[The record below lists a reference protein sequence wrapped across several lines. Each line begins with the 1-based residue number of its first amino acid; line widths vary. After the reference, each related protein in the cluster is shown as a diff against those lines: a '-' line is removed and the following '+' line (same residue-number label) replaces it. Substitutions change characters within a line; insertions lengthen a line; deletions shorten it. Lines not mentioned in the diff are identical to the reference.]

1 MTRDEAIVRLRKIL
15 RLAERAGSSEE
26 AATAAQRAQEI
37 MVQFGLS
44 QAMAFELDADQA
56 GPGTGQ
62 AETEAV
68 EDFGRKGAYLDVMD
82 TAVVTWRLRLASVVA
97 RGNASRVYT
106 TRVETP
112 GRPVVTQY
120 KWGETKRTDRAV
132 ISIVGRPGDVETV
145 RYLYEYVRRETERLC
160 GEQGR
165 GCGRTWA
172 NNFKVGVVEEVG
184 RRLADAKRSAVEA
197 VRQEV
202 AGQVPPERAL
212 AVVNRGLERYARRGD
227 ETDAW
232 VLKNLRLH
240 ARAATTSTYHG
251 GARDAGRQAGA
262 GIALGSRGGRLG
274 AGRDRLGPGQ

>member
-82 TAVVTWRLRLASVVA
+82 TA
-97 RGNASRVYT
+97 
-106 TRVETP
+106 
-112 GRPVVTQY
+112 VVTQY